1 MAFSEDRVCIRTFFA
16 PPASYSMVIPII
28 RVSSRPPVPC
38 FPYAGIPRA
47 CSIHLGES
55 IGRQDFTEE
64 GFLPWK
70 ETREEDIWT
79 HSLAFTS
86 EVKTLLNVTQMSVLK
101 ETESVHGDCFEE
113 REKKVCFRRKG

>member
-28 RVSSRPPVPC
+28 RVSSRPPVSC

-101 ETESVHGDCFEE
+101 ENVRAQGGWFVTITQELV
-113 REKKVCFRRKG
+113 VRR